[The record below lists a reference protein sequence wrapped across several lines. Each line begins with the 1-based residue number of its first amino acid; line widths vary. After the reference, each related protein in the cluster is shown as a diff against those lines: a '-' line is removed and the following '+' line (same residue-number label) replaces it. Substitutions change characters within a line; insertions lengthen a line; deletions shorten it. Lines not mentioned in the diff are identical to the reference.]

1 MLEDDK
7 AMCSKHVREMALS
20 LEFSARWNY
29 QSDVRNKKTLLG
41 MHAGAQKAYYA
52 CLHHDAIAQK
62 LLWQK
67 KRGI

>member
-7 AMCSKHVREMALS
+7 AMCSKPLWEMALN
-20 LEFSARWNY
+20 LEFSARSNY

-41 MHAGAQKAYYA
+41 MHAGAQKAYCA
-52 CLHHDAIAQK
+52 CLHHEEITQK